1 VILQGQLTLQKFW
14 FYIQPTLHTM
24 EIMAAITTSINRVS
38 RTLSLALLLPTLVF
52 VTLDDDV
59 KLCVESLKMLVTHG
73 TLSLSAL
80 GPVAPSKFKLEIT

>member
-1 VILQGQLTLQKFW
+1 MVLQGQLTLQKFW
-14 FYIQPTLHTM
+14 FYVQPTLHTM
-24 EIMAAITTSINRVS
+24 EIMAAIATSINRVS
-38 RTLSLALLLPTLVF
+38 RTLSLALIF
-52 VTLDDDV
+52 VTLDVDM